1 MGTARLY
8 VGNLSMNTTE
18 VTLRSAFEQEGGLV
32 LSVTIAMDDATGRP
46 RGFGFVQMGSAV
58 EGLRA
63 IDAWNGRELDGHPIL
78 VSDAGDRP
86 SRMEAVGSEFRK
98 GNGRRRS

>member
-1 MGTARLY
+1 MGTAKLY
-8 VGNLSMNTTE
+8 VGNLSFNTTE
-18 VTLRSAFEQEGGLV
+18 MSLRTAFESEGGSV
-32 LSVTIAMDDATGRP
+32 LSVTIAVDEATGRP

-58 EGLRA
+58 EGQRA

-86 SRMEAVGSEFRK
+86 SRMEPATTEFRA
-98 GNGRRRS
+98 GGRRRR